1 MNDNNLIGNSKVA
14 IDFLGN
20 EWHYDCMGC
29 AIARGDIKIPGGTI
43 QDGKFLI
50 LGADQEIPILGF
62 LVISF
67 KRHINSFSQ
76 TTKEERKE
84 IGNVILYAEKA

>member
-1 MNDNNLIGNSKVA
+1 MNDNNLLENSKVA

-29 AIARGDIKIPGGTI
+29 AIARGKIKIPGGI
-43 QDGKFLI
+43 IYNGKFLI
-50 LGADQEIPILGF
+50 LGADPEVPIPGF

-76 TTKEERKE
+76 TTKEERIE
-84 IGNVILYAEKA
+84 IGKYF